1 MSLRP
6 LSTAAAVLL
15 LAGCASFSPDGGLD
29 RVGELTQAR
38 TGLRPARV
46 AAADATAGQRSAEL
60 LRAPLTAEGAVEL
73 AFLHQR
79 GLQADFAELGIA
91 EADLVQ
97 AGRLRNPSFSFGR
110 LASSA
115 TTEIERTFTV
125 EVLQLLTLP
134 TQRGIEQ
141 RRFQQAQLRAAARAV
156 GLAHDVKRAFHAAV
170 AAQQLVAY
178 AEQVHETADSAHEL
192 ATRMARAGNLSE
204 LNRLREQAF
213 LAEAEAQ
220 RVRARQRA
228 LAERER
234 LTRLVGLPSS
244 TALQLPERLP
254 DLPAA
259 ALDPRDAE
267 QTALDQRLDVQLA
280 KQATEGTARALG
292 LSRATRFVNVLEA
305 GYRTKSEAGEP
316 RRSGYEVEFVLPL
329 FDFGTARVA
338 RAEAVY
344 QQALDRAAETAVNAR
359 SEVREA
365 HAAYRAAFT
374 LARHYRDAVVPLRKR
389 IADENVLRY
398 NGMLVGVFE
407 LLADAREQVA
417 AVTAAIEAQRDFW
430 IADTTL
436 QAALTAGTPG
446 H

>member
-1 MSLRP
+1 L
-6 LSTAAAVLL
+6 
-15 LAGCASFSPDGGLD
+15 
-29 RVGELTQAR
+29 
-38 TGLRPARV
+38 
-46 AAADATAGQRSAEL
+46 
-60 LRAPLTAEGAVEL
+60 
-73 AFLHQR
+73 
-79 GLQADFAELGIA
+79 
-91 EADLVQ
+91 
-97 AGRLRNPSFSFGR
+97 SFGR

-134 TQRGIEQ
+134 TLRGIEQ
-141 RRFQQAQLRAAARAV
+141 RRFEQAQLRAAAQAV

-178 AEQVHETADSAHEL
+178 ADQVHETADSAHEL
-192 ATRMARAGNLSE
+192 ATRMARVGNLSE

-213 LAEAEAQ
+213 LAEADAQ

-244 TALQLPERLP
+244 SALRLPERLP
-254 DLPAA
+254 DLPDLPAET
-259 ALDPRDAE
+259 LDPHDAE
-267 QTALDQRLDVQLA
+267 QTALDQRLDVQRA
-280 KQATEGTARALG
+280 KQATESTARALG
-292 LSRATRFVNVLEA
+292 LSRVTRFVNVLDA
-305 GYRTKSEAGEP
+305 SYRTKSEAGEP

-365 HAAYRAAFT
+365 HAAYRAAYT

-436 QAALTAGTPG
+436 QSALTAGPAG
-446 H
+446 R